1 MQELAL
7 KHKDM
12 KAARKLEEL
21 KTSKEGFLRFLWL
34 FVNLADTSTLVSI
47 TAYIILLAAFYDG
60 PPLRHESLH

>member
-21 KTSKEGFLRFLWL
+21 KHQQRGFEGFC
-34 FVNLADTSTLVSI
+34 
-47 TAYIILLAAFYDG
+47 
-60 PPLRHESLH
+60 